1 MYNPN
6 KTISANSKGIVVSFG
21 DVNKHKFVKY
31 ESVLVQQIQ
40 LYGTVKYQKIENP
53 GFNPMQEKL
62 YAEAMYGLNFYTAAE
77 IKVMPVEKKRHV
89 IVLYTRVQ
97 KMLNMWKQEII
108 GKQVDHFFATLFPNS
123 PFTKF
128 LLENEFYDKSLEC
141 PLSLRDLGVTSEKVI
156 AEKLV
161 ESRLL
166 PYNFFKLN

>member
-1 MYNPN
+1 MSSPIFTHPFKPYYVMYNPN

-40 LYGTVKYQKIENP
+40 LYGTVKYQKIEHP

-108 GKQVDHFFATLFPNS
+108 GKQVSVLINLEPREIKGILSQGMILMAENS
-123 PFTKF
+123 DG
-128 LLENEFYDKSLEC
+128 N
-141 PLSLRDLGVTSEKVI
+141 LSFVAPSAGIKNGSVVR
-156 AEKLV
+156 
-161 ESRLL
+161 
-166 PYNFFKLN
+166 